1 MNSSRIFSDYFDW
14 MYDKVRSPYQGKTY
28 LKLFDQLNST
38 EFAVIIPM
46 DYNRLEDGRNLRY
59 IYAYEKGIP
68 SSVISENFEGLPCS
82 VLEMMVALANR
93 CEDSIM
99 TNTNYG
105 DRTWLW
111 FWNMVDTLGLS
122 DMDDNNYSPLKVS
135 HAMYRFLNRTYEPD
149 GEGGLFKIHDRSK
162 DMRQIEIWYQMC
174 FYLDEQLGV

>member
-1 MNSSRIFSDYFDW
+1 MNRSRIFSDYFDW
-14 MYDKVRSPYQGKTY
+14 MYDKVRQPHETKMYT
-28 LKLFDQLNST
+28 KLFEYLNNT
-38 EFAVIIPM
+38 EFTVIIPM

-59 IYAYEKGIP
+59 IFAYETGFH
-68 SSVISENFEGLPCS
+68 SSAISEAFSGMPCS

-105 DRTWLW
+105 DRTWVW
-111 FWNMVDTLGLS
+111 FWDMISTLGLS
-122 DMDDNNYSPLKVS
+122 DMDDEHFVPLKVS
-135 HAMYRFLNRTYEPD
+135 HAMYRFLNRTYEPN
-149 GEGGLFKIHDRSK
+149 GKGGLFEIHDGSK